1 MWGVNMTEV
10 IVGIVTAIAGVG
22 VTSYWNGIINARKE
36 KANEKLAANEQ
47 AVQILRSLLERTD
60 KMVDELDNDVEE
72 LNKQHMAC
80 REENILLKEK
90 LKTCKE

>member
-1 MWGVNMTEV
+1 MTEV

-22 VTSYWNGIINARKE
+22 VTSYWNSIINSRKE
-36 KANEKLAANEQ
+36 KANEKLANNQQ
-47 AVQILRSLLERTD
+47 AVDIYRNLLERTD
-60 KMVDELDNDVEE
+60 KMVDELGNDIEE

-90 LKTCKE
+90 LKLCK